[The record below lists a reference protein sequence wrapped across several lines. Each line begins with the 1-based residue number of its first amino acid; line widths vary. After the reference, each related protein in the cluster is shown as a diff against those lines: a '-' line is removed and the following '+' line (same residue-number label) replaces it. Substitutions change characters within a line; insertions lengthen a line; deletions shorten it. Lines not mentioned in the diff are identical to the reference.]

1 MLHET
6 RSGVGGGGESRQ
18 SFVDSIVVE
27 TESES
32 HVDDLI
38 GDTDAAVVAVG
49 AVGTGFVDE
58 VVVVVVDVDGQR
70 VGRRRDGRL

>member
-18 SFVDSIVVE
+18 SFVDSMVVE

-38 GDTDAAVVAVG
+38 GDTDAAVV